1 MTGSESEAPTL
12 VACNAKIDY
21 EGGGPTGPVA
31 NGVIYSAPVANGVI
45 YSESPKFFANSK
57 DPPSVISEEK
67 RNHVAMEVHSPKNH
81 KQGGLTLNRGFI
93 ETKAPIESVKAAVSK
108 FGGIVDWKAR
118 RVHSMVER
126 SKTVEEK
133 LEDVQEEILHCRKR
147 SEKAVEEEF
156 RVLKELENTKQ
167 RIEELKLALE
177 VAQTEEQQA
186 KQDSELAK
194 LRLEELEQGTTEE
207 NDDALAKAQLEMAMA
222 GHAAAVSEL
231 KSIKEELEV
240 LRNEFD
246 SLVCER
252 DAAIETADDALAAS
266 KEGEKALEELTM
278 ELVALKRS
286 LESAQAA
293 HLEAEEQRMGAAL
306 AKEQD
311 CLKWKKELIDAEEEF
326 CRLNLQ
332 VMSIEDLKLKVNTAS
347 ILLSDL
353 KAEMMGYMESVLR
366 EEISDEQVLEG
377 EVAETVKKTDTETIS
392 AVDSTKMELEEVKLN
407 IEKAIAE
414 VECLKMAATS
424 LKSELELEKST
435 MATTKKR
442 EGRPSNAAESL
453 EAELDKNMS
462 EIAVVQ
468 GNVKEAKK
476 SSIDLTNQLNRA
488 KEEADQAKLIVQMA
502 REDLQKAKIESD
514 QAKAESEAI
523 ESRLLAAQKEIEAS
537 NASKML
543 ALSAIRALQESDPTE
558 TTKGDSPTM
567 VTISLEEYN
576 ELSEHAREAEEQARI
591 KVTEA
596 ISQIEIAKESEAKSQ
611 EMLEEVSREL
621 VARQEA
627 LKAAMEKESE
637 AEEGKLAIEQEL
649 RIWRAEQEE
658 QRKDDKSGQEVVIPT
673 TSPRT
678 SFEVKESTTS
688 EEADSPAPQEPSAKE
703 ETTKGLGRTESL
715 SETKDG
721 KKKKKSFFPKMLTL
735 LGKPKSSRH
744 KAT

>member
-1 MTGSESEAPTL
+1 MIGSETEAPTII
-12 VACNAKIDY
+12 ACNANINF

-45 YSESPKFFANSK
+45 YSENPNFFVTK
-57 DPPSVISEEK
+57 DSPSVFSEEK
-67 RNHVAMEVHSPKNH
+67 GNHVAMEVLSSKNL
-81 KQGGLTLNRGFI
+81 KQGGLNKGFI

-126 SKTVEEK
+126 SKTVDER
-133 LEDVQEEILHCRKR
+133 LEGVQDDILHFRKK
-147 SEKAVEEEF
+147 SDQAVVEEF
-156 RVLKELENTKQ
+156 QVLKELENTKK
-167 RIEELKLALE
+167 RIEELKHALE

-194 LRLEELEQGTTEE
+194 LRLEEMEQGTTEE

-231 KSIKEELEV
+231 KSIKEELEI
-240 LRNEFD
+240 LRNEFAL
-246 SLVCER
+246 LVCER
-252 DAAIETADDALAAS
+252 DAAVKNADDALAAS
-266 KEGEKALEELTM
+266 VEGAKALEELSM
-278 ELVALKRS
+278 ELVALKQS
-286 LESAQAA
+286 LQSAQAS
-293 HLEAEEQRMGAAL
+293 HLEAEEQRMSAAM

-311 CLKWKKELIDAEEEF
+311 CLKWRKELDDAEEEF

-332 VMSIEDLKLKVNTAS
+332 VLSIEDLKLKVDTAS
-347 ILLSDL
+347 SLLSDL
-353 KAEMMGYMESVLR
+353 KAEMMAYMESVMR
-366 EEISDEQVLEG
+366 EEISDEHVLEG
-377 EVAETVKKTDTETIS
+377 DVSEIVKKIDAATLS
-392 AVDSTKMELEEVKLN
+392 AVDSKKMELEEVKLN

-424 LKSELELEKST
+424 LKSELEVEKFT
-435 MATTKKR
+435 LTTTKKR
-442 EGRPSNAAESL
+442 EV
-453 EAELDKNMS
+453 ELDKNMS
-462 EIAVVQ
+462 EIVVQ
-468 GNVKEAKK
+468 GNVKEAEEN
-476 SSIDLTNQLNRA
+476 SVDLTNQLKQAEEEVDKA
-488 KEEADQAKLIVQMA
+488 KSIAQMA
-502 REDLQKAKIESD
+502 REELQKIKIEAE
-514 QAKAESEAI
+514 QAKAESKAV

-543 ALSAIRALQESDPTE
+543 ALSAIQALQESSDSSE
-558 TTKGDSPTM
+558 TTKEDSPTT

-596 ISQIEIAKESEAKSQ
+596 ISQIEAAKESEAKCQ

-621 VARQEA
+621 AARQEV
-627 LKAAMEKESE
+627 LKAATDKESE
-637 AEEGKLAIEQEL
+637 AEEGKFAAEQEL
-649 RIWRAEQEE
+649 RIWRTEQE
-658 QRKDDKSGQEVVIPT
+658 QLRKEEKSSQEVASPT

-678 SFEVKESTTS
+678 SFEVKESTAD
-688 EEADSPAPQEPSAKE
+688 EQADSPAPEEPSAKE
-703 ETTKGLGRTESL
+703 QTQKSLGRTETL

-735 LGKPKSSRH
+735 LGKQKSSRH
-744 KAT
+744 KST

>member
-1 MTGSESEAPTL
+1 
-12 VACNAKIDY
+12 
-21 EGGGPTGPVA
+21 
-31 NGVIYSAPVANGVI
+31 
-45 YSESPKFFANSK
+45 
-57 DPPSVISEEK
+57 
-67 RNHVAMEVHSPKNH
+67 
-81 KQGGLTLNRGFI
+81 
-93 ETKAPIESVKAAVSK
+93 
-108 FGGIVDWKAR
+108 
-118 RVHSMVER
+118 MVER

-133 LEDVQEEILHCRKR
+133 LEDVQEEILHHRKM
-147 SEKAVEEEF
+147 SEEAMEDEF
-156 RVLKELENTKQ
+156 RVLKDLENTKQ

-177 VAQTEEQQA
+177 IAQREEQQA

-194 LRLEELEQGTTEE
+194 QKLEEMEQGTTEE

-240 LRNEFD
+240 LRNEFA

-252 DAAIETADDALAAS
+252 DAAVKNADDALAAS
-266 KEGEKALEELTM
+266 KESEKALEELTM
-278 ELVALKRS
+278 ELVALKQS
-286 LESAQAA
+286 LESAEGA

-311 CLKWKKELIDAEEEF
+311 CSKWQKELSDAEEEF

-347 ILLSDL
+347 TLLSDL
-353 KAEMMGYMESVLR
+353 KAEMMAYMESVLR
-366 EEISDEQVLEG
+366 EEISDGQLLEG
-377 EVAETVKKTDTETIS
+377 EISETVKKIDTATLS

-424 LKSELELEKST
+424 LKSELEVEKST
-435 MATTKKR
+435 MDTNKKR
-442 EGRPSNAAESL
+442 EGRPSDAAGSFET
-453 EAELDKNMS
+453 ELDKNMS

-468 GNVKEAKK
+468 ENVKEAQEN
-476 SSIDLTNQLNRA
+476 SIDLTNQLMQA
-488 KEEADQAKLIVQMA
+488 EEEADQAKTLAQMA
-502 REDLQKAKIESD
+502 REELQKARIEAD
-514 QAKAESEAI
+514 QAKAEARAI

-543 ALSAIRALQESDPTE
+543 ALSAIQALQESDPSE
-558 TTKGDSPTM
+558 TTKEDSPTT

-576 ELSEHAREAEEQARI
+576 ELSECAREAEEQARI

-596 ISQIEIAKESEAKSQ
+596 ISQIEVAKESEAKSQ

-627 LKAAMEKESE
+627 LKAATEKESE
-637 AEEGKLAIEQEL
+637 AEEGKLAVEQVL
-649 RIWRAEQEE
+649 RSWRAEQEQ
-658 QRKDDKSGQEVVIPT
+658 QRKDDKSGQEVAIPT

-678 SFEVKESTTS
+678 SFEVKESTS
-688 EEADSPAPQEPSAKE
+688 DEQADSPAPHEPSEKE
-703 ETTKGLGRTESL
+703 ETQKGLGRTESL

-735 LGKPKSSRH
+735 LGKQKSSRH